1 MTFLKTI
8 LRVGAEKPFCALH
21 LSDTH
26 LTFADERD
34 DDRKRSLASER
45 SKISEFS
52 EACEVLQE
60 AENLSKKE
68 KLPIFHTG
76 DLIDFVSHANLDFAA
91 RYAKENDLFIAAGN
105 HEFSQYVGEARE
117 DAAYRNQ
124 SLPRVQNAFRNDIRF
139 SSSVINGVN
148 FVAIDN
154 SYYLFEEEQLER
166 LKAEVAKGMPVVL
179 LLHTPLYEERLY
191 DFHRDLQGDAPVYE
205 MNVPLEKMA
214 YYSPERFRQQ
224 RADEITKRAYD
235 YVTSAP
241 SIKAILCG
249 HVHHDFE
256 SAIAGKL
263 PQIVTGCSTIRR
275 IEFI

>member
-1 MTFLKTI
+1 MIFLKTV
-8 LRVGAEKPFCALH
+8 LNVGAEKPFCALH

-34 DDRKRSLASER
+34 DERKRFLAAER
-45 SKISEFS
+45 AKISEFS
-52 EACEVLQE
+52 EACAVLQT
-60 AENLSKKE
+60 AGNLSEKE

-91 RYAKENDLFIAAGN
+91 RYAKGNDLFIAAGN
-105 HEFSQYVGEARE
+105 HEFSQYVGEAWE

-139 SSSVINGVN
+139 SSYVVNGVN

-154 SYYLFEEEQLER
+154 SYYLFEAEQLEG

-179 LLHTPLYEERLY
+179 LMHTPLYEERLY
-191 DFHRDLQGDAPVYE
+191 EFHRANQADAPVYE
-205 MNVPLEKMA
+205 MNVPLKKMA
-214 YYSPERFRQQ
+214 YYSPDRLRQQ
-224 RADEITKRAYD
+224 RADKITKLAYD
-235 YVTSAP
+235 YITSTS
-241 SIKAILCG
+241 SIKAVLCG

-256 SAIAGKL
+256 SMIAGRL
-263 PQIVTGCSTIRR
+263 PQVVTGCSTIRR
-275 IEFI
+275 VEFI